1 MKSRVESYEVG
12 WQRYFTCLPHAVTLL
27 PPVMLG
33 DAERVVSRLCTCT
46 HSHIILKEHSDE
58 SMSPW
63 VRDQAHPQDAK
74 LNLALWLQ
82 HRVTRVSQ
90 CQSLLSYSR
99 ERENSHCV
107 TMRINSL
114 NRIVVS
120 SSVLCPE
127 LVSDKTRNMTETSVH
142 ISQCQSLYP
151 YARKNSQW
159 LRMRIKS
166 LNRIVVST
174 VLCPQLVSDK
184 TRHIIM
190 MIIIIIM
197 SRCSFKTPS
206 TTPTT
211 NHSTESEAHS
221 SLTQATDWSEF
232 YHSSPATQLLS

>member
-33 DAERVVSRLCTCT
+33 DAERVLSRLCTCT

-63 VRDQAHPQDAK
+63 VRESVISSSTGRKTESCPLTATSSHTS
-74 LNLALWLQ
+74 LTVS
-82 HRVTRVSQ
+82 VTVV
-90 CQSLLSYSR
+90 LLER
-99 ERENSHCV
+99 ERERTLTV
-107 TMRINSL
+107 WQRIKSL

-120 SSVLCPE
+120 SSVLCPK

-159 LRMRIKS
+159 VRMRIKS
-166 LNRIVVST
+166 LNRIIVSP
-174 VLCPQLVSDK
+174 VLCPPIGLEQNTAYNNDD
-184 TRHIIM
+184 
-190 MIIIIIM
+190 
-197 SRCSFKTPS
+197 
-206 TTPTT
+206 
-211 NHSTESEAHS
+211 NNNNNE
-221 SLTQATDWSEF
+221 
-232 YHSSPATQLLS
+232 

>member
-1 MKSRVESYEVG
+1 MKSRVEFYEVG

-63 VRDQAHPQDAK
+63 VRDQAHPRDAK

-90 CQSLLSYSR
+90 CQSLLSYSRQRER

-142 ISQCQSLYP
+142 ISQCQSLQP

-159 LRMRIKS
+159 VRMRIKS
-166 LNRIVVST
+166 LNRIVVSLYF
-174 VLCPQLVSDK
+174 VPNW
-184 TRHIIM
+184 
-190 MIIIIIM
+190 
-197 SRCSFKTPS
+197 SRTK
-206 TTPTT
+206 
-211 NHSTESEAHS
+211 HGI
-221 SLTQATDWSEF
+221 
-232 YHSSPATQLLS
+232 